1 MGQEVIN
8 NIFSNSLVNQYN
20 WFNNLFVNSLKSTS
34 DEFFQYGFSFK
45 LMSMSLNI
53 NAMFQ
58 DDSYFVTKI
67 NIDAERE
74 VFIRCS
80 EKAIG
85 MILEK
90 VLEVDAGE
98 PFNLNMMTELE
109 AKIITSFNDMFYS
122 TFSNQFRRP
131 SGSLKFRTFDI
142 LHLTFLMKP
151 EDDKDNSNVAK
162 IIVSLPYQF
171 IHPEEVIP
179 TVEIFNDNAF
189 ASNMVEATIKIGST
203 LFSLQDL
210 KALEPEDIVVFENS
224 DLTKMKVFC
233 DRFTK
238 VFNITPNSALIIAV
252 DDSIEGE
259 INMEEN
265 SSVNLWDSIQV
276 EMGAEFDKVKIPL
289 GDLKKINE
297 GIIVDIS
304 SIYNNK
310 VSLKVEEKMIAQGEL
325 VIVNDRYGVKVTK
338 VFAPHDEPQ
347 SQQSY
352 QPQQPPQPQLQP
364 PPGVDPNVFAQLTPE
379 QQQQI
384 LIEYQSHQN
393 MQGPQLQP
401 PPGID
406 PNAFAQLTPEQ
417 QQQIVAQYQQMSQPQ
432 LQPPPGIDPNAF
444 AQLTPEQ
451 QQQIIAQY
459 QQSQQPQGNENFDY
473 SDFDIDDEDI

>member
-1 MGQEVIN
+1 M
-8 NIFSNSLVNQYN
+8 VNQYD

-67 NIDAERE
+67 NIDNERE

-85 MILEK
+85 MILDK
-90 VLEVDAGE
+90 VLEPLETPE

-122 TFSNQFRRP
+122 TFADKFVRP
-131 SGSLKFRTFDI
+131 QGSLKFRTFDI
-142 LHLTFLMKP
+142 LHLTFLMKS
-151 EDDKDNSNVAK
+151 EDDKDNKNVAK
-162 IIVSLPYQF
+162 IIISMPYQF
-171 IHPEEVIP
+171 IHPEEVVP
-179 TVEIFNDNAF
+179 QLEIFNDYSF
-189 ASNMVEATIKIGST
+189 ANTMVEATVKIGST

-224 DLTKMKVFC
+224 NLQVMRVIC
-233 DRFTK
+233 DKYTK
-238 VFNITPNSALIIAV
+238 VFNITPNPALIIAV

-259 INMEEN
+259 MNMEEN
-265 SSVNLWDSIQV
+265 SSANLWDSIQV
-276 EMGAEFDKVKIPL
+276 EMGAEFDKIKIPL
-289 GDLKKINE
+289 GNLKKINE
-297 GIIVDIS
+297 GVIVDIS
-304 SIYNNK
+304 SIYSNK
-310 VSLKVEEKMIAQGEL
+310 VSLKVEEKLIAQGEL

-338 VFAPHDEPQ
+338 IFAPHDEVQ
-347 SQQSY
+347 T
-352 QPQQPPQPQLQP
+352 QPQEQPVQAPQ
-364 PPGVDPNVFAQLTPE
+364 
-379 QQQQI
+379 
-384 LIEYQSHQN
+384 
-393 MQGPQLQP
+393 QLQP

-417 QQQIVAQYQQMSQPQ
+417 QQQIVSQYQQHQQQMAQQQQ

-451 QQQIIAQY
+451 QQQIIDQY
-459 QQSQQPQGNENFDY
+459 QQQQQQAAPAGDDFDY
-473 SDFDIDDEDI
+473 SDFDIDNEDI

>member
-8 NIFSNSLVNQYN
+8 NIFSNNLIKQYN
-20 WFNNLFVNSLKSTS
+20 WFNSMFAAPLKSTS
-34 DEFFQYGFSFK
+34 DEFFQYGFAFK

-90 VLEVDAGE
+90 VLEPLESGE
-98 PFNLNMMTELE
+98 KFNLNMMSELE
-109 AKIITSFNDMFYS
+109 AKIITSFNDMFYT
-122 TFSNQFRRP
+122 TFADKFVRP
-131 SGSLKFRTFDI
+131 KGSLKFRTFDI
-142 LHLTFLMKP
+142 LHLTFLMRP
-151 EDDKDNSNVAK
+151 EDDEKCENVAK

-171 IHPEEVIP
+171 INPEESIP
-179 TVEIFNDNAF
+179 QEEIFNDYNF
-189 ASNMVEATIKIGST
+189 ADHWVEATVKIGTT

-224 DLTKMKVFC
+224 NLHVMEVFC
-233 DRFTK
+233 GEYTK
-238 VFNITPNSALIIAV
+238 TFNLTPNPSLIIAV

-259 INMEEN
+259 MNMEEN

-276 EMGAEFDKVKIPL
+276 EMGAEFDKIKIPL

-304 SIYNNK
+304 SIYSNK
-310 VSLKVEEKMIAQGEL
+310 ISLKVEEKLIAEGEL
-325 VIVNDRYGVKVTK
+325 VIVNDRYGVKVNKIFT
-338 VFAPHDEPQ
+338 PQEPEPEPQ
-347 SQQSY
+347 V
-352 QPQQPPQPQLQP
+352 QPQMP
-364 PPGVDPNVFAQLTPE
+364 PE
-379 QQQQI
+379 QIQAQQMSQ
-384 LIEYQSHQN
+384 
-393 MQGPQLQP
+393 MQV

-417 QQQIVAQYQQMSQPQ
+417 QQQVIMQYQQQQQMQMQ
-432 LQPPPGIDPNAF
+432 LPPGIDPNAF

-451 QQQIIAQY
+451 QQQVLMQY
-459 QQSQQPQGNENFDY
+459 QQQQQQMQQMPQEQVQGGDEFDY
-473 SDFDIDDEDI
+473 SDFELDDEDI